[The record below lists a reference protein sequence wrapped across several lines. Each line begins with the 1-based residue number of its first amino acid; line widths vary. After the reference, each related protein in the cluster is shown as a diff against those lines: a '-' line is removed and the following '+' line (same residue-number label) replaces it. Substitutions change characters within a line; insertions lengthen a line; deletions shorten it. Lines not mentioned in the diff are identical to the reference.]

1 MDVSTSIDNYWIE
14 TDRTVSWEEDN
25 NIIQLVVVNV
35 HVNYYSLSAMQTGCH
50 KSSHATT
57 TTCSQLFV
65 GLIWQRIGRQAVG
78 GGGTFAI
85 YNWNWL
91 NNIIN

>member
-1 MDVSTSIDNYWIE
+1 MYMWII
-14 TDRTVSWEEDN
+14 TVCPQCKQAAIN
-25 NIIQLVVVNV
+25 RPTPPPPPT
-35 HVNYYSLSAMQTGCH
+35 Y
-50 KSSHATT
+50 
-57 TTCSQLFV
+57 SQLFV